1 MHVLVR
7 FEDVGSAVE
16 QVVEELGHQ
25 QGRSL
30 VLLTRQAHLVLQL
43 EVVRLEQLVLLLRL
57 AQLLLDFFQLM
68 LEEVDQVVVVL
79 G

>member
-7 FEDVGSAVE
+7 FKDVGSAAE

-43 EVVRLEQLVLLLRL
+43 EVV
-57 AQLLLDFFQLM
+57 
-68 LEEVDQVVVVL
+68 
-79 G
+79 